1 MQDLPGRP
9 SPNRPACRQ
18 AGKQQLG
25 ASLVA
30 VVVEVVVVVVV
41 VAVAVVV
48 EEEIAVVLIEVV
60 ALGEFR

>member
-30 VVVEVVVVVVV
+30 VVVEVVVVVV
-41 VAVAVVV
+41 AVAVVV

-60 ALGEFR
+60 VLGEFR

>member
-41 VAVAVVV
+41 AVAVVV

>member
-1 MQDLPGRP
+1 MQDLPGKP

-30 VVVEVVVVVVV
+30 VVVEVVVVVVI
-41 VAVAVVV
+41 AVAVGV
-48 EEEIAVVLIEVV
+48 EEVIAVVLLDVV
-60 ALGEFR
+60 VLGEFR

>member
-30 VVVEVVVVVVV
+30 VVVEVVVVVV
-41 VAVAVVV
+41 AVAVVV

>member
-1 MQDLPGRP
+1 MQDLPGKP

-30 VVVEVVVVVVV
+30 VVVEVVVVVVI
-41 VAVAVVV
+41 AVAVGV
-48 EEEIAVVLIEVV
+48 EEVIAVVLLEVV
-60 ALGEFR
+60 VLREFR

>member
-1 MQDLPGRP
+1 MQDLPGKP

-30 VVVEVVVVVVV
+30 VVVEVVVVVVI
-41 VAVAVVV
+41 AVAVGV
-48 EEEIAVVLIEVV
+48 EEVIAVVLLEVV
-60 ALGEFR
+60 VLGEFR

>member
-1 MQDLPGRP
+1 MQDLPGKP

-30 VVVEVVVVVVV
+30 VVVEVVVVVVI
-41 VAVAVVV
+41 AVAVGV
-48 EEEIAVVLIEVV
+48 EEIIVVVLLKIVV
-60 ALGEFR
+60 LGEFR

>member
-1 MQDLPGRP
+1 MQDLPGKP

-30 VVVEVVVVVVV
+30 VVVEVVVVVVI
-41 VAVAVVV
+41 AVAVGV
-48 EEEIAVVLIEVV
+48 EEIIAVVLLKVIV
-60 ALGEFR
+60 LGEFR

>member
-1 MQDLPGRP
+1 MQDLPGKP

-30 VVVEVVVVVVV
+30 VVVEVVVVVVI
-41 VAVAVVV
+41 AVAVGV
-48 EEEIAVVLIEVV
+48 EEIIAVVLLEVV
-60 ALGEFR
+60 VLGEFR

>member
-1 MQDLPGRP
+1 MQDLPGKP

-30 VVVEVVVVVVV
+30 VVVEVVVVVVI
-41 VAVAVVV
+41 AVAVGV
-48 EEEIAVVLIEVV
+48 EEIIAVVLLKVV
-60 ALGEFR
+60 VLGEFR